1 MTAMWSLIRG
11 EPDAVIRWAR
21 PLVLGGMILGFAS
34 AWLELP
40 GVIAATFAIGL
51 GASGGSLVGW
61 QYDRGLWMLAG
72 LFLSIPRFA
81 V

>member
-1 MTAMWSLIRG
+1 
-11 EPDAVIRWAR
+11 
-21 PLVLGGMILGFAS
+21 MILGFAS

-81 V
+81 VYSFMVKPPTWFVALLGPTSP